1 MKKFNAAF
9 DQLFEE
15 LRQPKEVRIDNLSDQ
30 LSQIHNISGEIDE
43 SGLSQTKLEGYQYW
57 FQKLQTDKVIWLPRQ
72 ILYQLVAGLKTRFD
86 FIHKA
91 VH

>member
-30 LSQIHNISGEIDE
+30 LSQIHE
-43 SGLSQTKLEGYQYW
+43 SGLSQTKLEGYQSW